1 MGSEGAGRSVA
12 RRLGFFSRHPQRDG
26 LHFVQSF
33 GSMPG
38 MHSDRRDSAERL
50 CSTSVLQQRPPP
62 NQSVELTAT
71 RRTTMFSDD

>member
-1 MGSEGAGRSVA
+1 MSAGRSVA
-12 RRLGFFSRHPQRDG
+12 RRLGFFFRQALRDG
-26 LHFVQSF
+26 LRFVQSS

-38 MHSDRRDSAERL
+38 VQSDHRDSSEHH
-50 CSTSVLQQRPPP
+50 CSTFVLQQRPPP